1 MSFNHRTTVSVGQGV
16 IGGVVT
22 WSRLTE
28 GRGALV
34 WFSGVLSCTRCT
46 LIYSNVLW
54 FTLVYFDLVWRTVK
68 YLVHRLLSQT
78 QYLGQNLFHKNCKY
92 IHLD

>member
-46 LIYSNVLW
+46 LIYSRVLRY
-54 FTLVYFDLVWRTVK
+54 TLLYFDVPQIT
-68 YLVHRLLSQT
+68 LLYT
-78 QYLGQNLFHKNCKY
+78 DLLLLYHDVL
-92 IHLD
+92 